1 MQRRNLSPMI
11 KAKLTIECPDC
22 KMLGRTGTL
31 EPLTKQELKNLKE
44 NNKGDKLPKRI
55 LACDECKYWIDA
67 DDI

>member
-1 MQRRNLSPMI
+1 MKKETKIIQ
-11 KAKLTIECPDC
+11 CPDC

>member
-1 MQRRNLSPMI
+1 MF
-11 KAKLTIECPDC
+11 
-22 KMLGRTGTL
+22 GRTGTL